1 MKSWS
6 WAGAISAV
14 LLLVVSN
21 LLAFAAGA
29 KNPDTAPVAAPT
41 PIIATPA
48 VMPLPGVGQAIAEI
62 SLQQGMGQ
70 LPVDWIAL
78 RAVYDAGRSPIWAL
92 PTGFTPLGQQFMQL
106 LPKALQAGFGLP
118 PEAALAVTTLPP
130 PIDAATA
137 ARAEAL
143 LSVVFMT
150 AAVDAGSLIGDAA
163 QRGLG
168 ILAALDQSTDQP
180 AFLQQEVPV
189 YPPFWRLYRQ
199 LPGYIAYVRAG
210 GWPTIGGIDKLE
222 PGQRHASVVALRQ
235 RLVVTGDLIAAP
247 VADPAAD
254 PELYDGDLV
263 PAVQAFQRSH
273 GLNDDGVIGKRTV
286 EEMNVPAET
295 RLRMIMLNL
304 QRMQEQGPGFEPRHL
319 IVNVPAQEVKII
331 EDGNIAFYT
340 KAIVGK
346 VERKTPLLNS
356 IITQVKLNP
365 DWSVPPKIAA
375 NDMLRHELD
384 QPGYFVTKNVR
395 VYDSGG
401 GEVDANTIDWREVR
415 KSGYFPYRLKQDAGP
430 ENALGPVKL
439 DFKND
444 YAVYLHG
451 TSAPALFAKQDRYFS
466 SGCVR
471 TADPVGLAAFVLKD
485 NPVWT
490 RSHVDEV
497 IASGKTTYVAVARPL
512 PIHITYMTAWV
523 DEGGILQF
531 RRDAYG
537 YDRLPSMPNLMPD
550 IDQPSVTSSI
560 ADRSSGRN

>member
-1 MKSWS
+1 MKSRS

-14 LLLVVSN
+14 LLLLLSN
-21 LLAFAAGA
+21 APVFGAGA
-29 KNPDTAPVAAPT
+29 KNPDTAPAPNVITVT
-41 PIIATPA
+41 PSP
-48 VMPLPGVGQAIAEI
+48 VMSLSGVGQAIAALA
-62 SLQQGMGQ
+62 LQPGMAQ
-70 LPVDWIAL
+70 LPVDWAGL
-78 RAVYDAGRSPIWAL
+78 RAVYEAGRSPIWTTPA
-92 PTGFTPLGQQFMQL
+92 GFTPLGQQFMQL
-106 LPKALQAGFGLP
+106 LPRAMQAGFGLP
-118 PEAALAVTTLPP
+118 PEAALAVTTLASPV
-130 PIDAATA
+130 DAATA
-137 ARAEAL
+137 AQAEAL

-150 AAVDAGSLIGDAA
+150 AAVDAGSLLGDVM

-168 ILAALDQSTDQP
+168 ILAALDRSTDQP
-180 AFLQQEVPV
+180 AFLQKEVPI

-199 LPGYIAYVRAG
+199 LPGHAAYVEAG
-210 GWPTIGGIDKLE
+210 GWPTVGGFDKLE
-222 PGQRHASVVALRQ
+222 PGQRNAGVTAIRQ
-235 RLVVTGDLIAAP
+235 RLLATGGLVAA
-247 VADPAAD
+247 AAED

-273 GLNDDGVIGKRTV
+273 GLNDDGVIGKRTI
-286 EEMNVPAET
+286 EEMNVSAET
-295 RLRMIMLNL
+295 RLRMILLNL
-304 QRMQEQGPGFEPRHL
+304 RRMQEQGPSFEPRHL

-331 EDGNIAFYT
+331 EDGKVAFYT
-340 KAIVGK
+340 KAIVGR

-365 DWSVPPKIAA
+365 DWTVPPKIAS

-384 QPGYFVTKNVR
+384 QPGYFAAKNVR
-395 VYDSGG
+395 VYDSDG
-401 GEVDANTIDWREVR
+401 GEVDANSIDWREVR

-471 TADPVGLAAFVLKD
+471 TADPVDLAAFVLKD
-485 NPVWT
+485 DPVWT
-490 RSHVDEV
+490 RSHVDDV
-497 IASGKTTYVAVARPL
+497 IASGKTTYVSVARPL

-523 DEGGILQF
+523 DEDGLLQF

-537 YDRLPSMPNLMPD
+537 YDRLPSLPQMASD
-550 IDQPSVTSSI
+550 AAQPSVTSSI
-560 ADRSSGRN
+560 ADRMSGRN